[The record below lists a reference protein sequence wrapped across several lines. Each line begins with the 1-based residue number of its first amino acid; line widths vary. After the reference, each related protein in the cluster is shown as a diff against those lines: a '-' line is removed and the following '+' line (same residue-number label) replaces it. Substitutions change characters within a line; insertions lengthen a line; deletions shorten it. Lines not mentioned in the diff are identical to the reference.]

1 MKKKIMYSNSVN
13 YTVVKMKCLK
23 KLNLKFLP
31 NRKKK
36 EFLYRKFG

>member
-1 MKKKIMYSNSVN
+1 MYSNSAN

-31 NRKKK
+31 SRKKK
-36 EFLYRKFG
+36 KNLHRDFGQTC